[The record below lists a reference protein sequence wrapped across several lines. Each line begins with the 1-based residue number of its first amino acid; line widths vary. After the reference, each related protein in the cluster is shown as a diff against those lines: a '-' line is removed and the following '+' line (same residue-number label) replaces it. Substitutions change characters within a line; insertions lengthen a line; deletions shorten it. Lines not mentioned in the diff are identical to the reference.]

1 MMNWTT
7 ACPDWAER
15 IVRGDSL
22 IPFAPLFPKEAD
34 EALQVFKSLTIADAP
49 GSPSI
54 GESCLPWV
62 MDFAGAIFGAYDS
75 TTGRRHVRD
84 FLLLVSKKNSK
95 STIAAAIMLSALTRN
110 WRKSAEYLII
120 APTIEIADNSFKP
133 VADMIR
139 ASDELSALFHIQPN
153 FRLVTH
159 RLTGATLKV
168 VAADNETVSG
178 KKATGV
184 FIDEL
189 WLFGKRA
196 NAENMLREAVGG
208 LVSRP
213 EGFVIYASTQSD
225 APPAGIFK
233 KKLDYFRGV
242 RDGKIKDPKSL
253 GLIFEF
259 PEKMIEEKA
268 YLDPANFYVTN
279 PNIGMSVDATWLAE
293 ELEKA
298 KIGGT
303 ESMVGFAAKHLNVE
317 ITQGLRTDGWSG
329 APHWAGGAETGLALA
344 EVIRRSEVLTV
355 GADGGGLE
363 DMFGVFVLG
372 REKETGVWLG
382 WAHAFIS
389 PQGWERRKAN
399 QTVYQDFITDGD
411 LTLVDRLPDDITGVV
426 DIVKRCLDSKK
437 LASVGV
443 DPAGLGTLVEEL
455 AKIGVTTKDNDGSG
469 MLVGV
474 RQGVALMG
482 AIKTMERKLID
493 GSFKHGG
500 GRMMS
505 WCAGNAITQAT
516 GTGLRIARDASGY
529 GKIDPL
535 VAGFIAVAEMML
547 NPKPDGG
554 PSIYETRSFLVV

>member
-1 MMNWTT
+1 MNWTT
-7 ACPDWAER
+7 SCADWSDR
-15 IVRGDSL
+15 IVRGASL
-22 IPFAPLFPKEAD
+22 IPFEPLFPKEAA
-34 EALQVFKSLTIADAP
+34 EALEVFKSLTIADAV

-54 GESCLPWV
+54 GEACLPWV
-62 MDFAGAIFGAYDS
+62 TDFAASIFGAYDAA
-75 TTGRRHVRD
+75 TGRRHVRE

-95 STIAAAIMLSALTRN
+95 STLAAGIMLTALIRN
-110 WRKSAEYLII
+110 WRKSAQFLII

-133 VADMIR
+133 VADMVR
-139 ASDELSALFHIQPN
+139 ANEELSKLLHVQPN
-153 FRLVTH
+153 FRLITH
-159 RLTGATLKV
+159 RITGATLKV

-196 NAENMLREAVGG
+196 NAENMIREAVGG

-225 APPAGIFK
+225 AAPTGIFK

-253 GLIFEF
+253 GVIYEF
-259 PEKMIEEKA
+259 PGPMIEEKA
-268 YLDPANFYVTN
+268 YLDPENFYVTN
-279 PNIGMSVDATWLAE
+279 PNLGISVDRQWLVE

-298 KIGGT
+298 KIGGP
-303 ESMVGFAAKHLNVE
+303 ESMVGFAAKHLNIE
-317 ITQGLRTDGWSG
+317 ITQGLRSDGWSG
-329 APHWAGGAETGLALA
+329 AKHWADGAEKGLTLS

-355 GADGGGLE
+355 GSDGGGTE
-363 DMFGVFVLG
+363 DLFGVFVLG
-372 REKETGVWLG
+372 REKGTGVWLG

-411 LTLVDRLPDDITGVV
+411 LTLIERMPDDITAVV
-426 DIVKRCLDSKK
+426 DIVKQCLDSGK
-437 LASVGV
+437 LAKVGA
-443 DPAGLGTLVEEL
+443 DPAGIGTLVDEL
-455 AKIGVTTKDNDGSG
+455 AKIGVTTRENGTG

-493 GSFKHGG
+493 GTFKHGG
-500 GRMMS
+500 RRMMA
-505 WCAGNAITQAT
+505 WCAGNAITEQT
-516 GTGLRIARDASGY
+516 GTGMRIARDLSGY

-535 VAGFIAVAEMML
+535 VAGFMCFAEMML
-547 NPKPDGG
+547 NPKPENGV
-554 PSIYETRSFLVV
+554 SCYETRDLMVV